1 MVNHPNRSKKA
12 KKTEAAKTESVITIK
27 GFDSHWK
34 CKEFQFEVGKSYIHD
49 GDVVIC
55 QAGFH
60 GIEGHPLQVLRYYPP
75 NKSRYALTTQSGNLT
90 RHSDDSKIASAHIT
104 IDAEIGLPA
113 LIERAVK
120 WVFDRVKPEAK
131 AYEPNGAATASGN
144 CGAATASG
152 YSGAATASGYS
163 GAATASGDYGAA
175 TASGNYGKVRGV
187 KGCALFLVYRNRN
200 REIKHAWAGIVGQDG
215 IKPDTWY
222 KLDAKGVPQ
231 ECS

>member
-131 AYEPNGAATASGN
+131 ADEPNGAATASG
-144 CGAATASG
+144 
-152 YSGAATASGYS
+152 
-163 GAATASGDYGAA
+163 D
-175 TASGNYGKVRGV
+175 YGKVRGV
-187 KGCALFLVYRNRN
+187 KGCALFLVYRNRD